1 MVEVSGNSGELP
13 PEAASEL
20 SDRLGTLP
28 MRKCISDNECPVCGG
43 TDLARE
49 NRGDDIFVKMECEN
63 CGSTWLNDY
72 ELVGYSCVVK
82 GPGVPA

>member
-1 MVEVSGNSGELP
+1 MNQKDEQAQG
-13 PEAASEL
+13 SEL
-20 SDRLGTLP
+20 SAGLGAFQW
-28 MRKCISDNECPVCGG
+28 RKCNSDRECPVCGG

-49 NRGDDIFVKMECEN
+49 NRSDDIYVVMECEN

-82 GPGVPA
+82 GPGVDA